1 MDINKIRF
9 VPKANAF
16 AEVYGKATG
25 MPFVGEMMVAAA
37 GNGGDEPTPPT
48 PPTPSV
54 VESVTFYAVQNTPSE
69 CLDVVGYETTSCYT
83 TYTTL
88 TLNQSWFNENINNIG
103 QINLSINDD
112 NDQEIHTSIFFP
124 FSSLTNVFDDE
135 FANEGTLTEIPE
147 SGPYNITVY
156 SNDLT
161 PLYEGTGTWTFED
174 QTI

>member
-1 MDINKIRF
+1 MDINKIKF

-16 AEVYGKATG
+16 SDVYAKVTG

-37 GNGGDEPTPPT
+37 AQDGGEPT

-69 CLDVVGYETTSCYT
+69 CLDVVGYETSCYT

-88 TLNQSWFNENINNIG
+88 TLNQSWYNENINDIG
-103 QINLSINDD
+103 QINVFINDD
-112 NDQEIHTSIFFP
+112 NDQDIYICIFFP
-124 FSSLTNVFDDE
+124 VSSLTNVFVDE
-135 FANEGTLTEIPE
+135 GADEGTLQEMLE

-156 SNDLT
+156 SKDLT
-161 PLYEGTGTWTFED
+161 PLYEGTGTWTY
-174 QTI
+174 QAPQI